1 MKAFFNQA
9 FGSLAYFGEGL
20 LQCFITKCRMYA

>member
-20 LQCFITKCRMYA
+20 FQCLTTKCQMRA